1 MSRVRFPPAAPLKLK
16 KAENFLR
23 VFSLFCLSAAFV
35 VICFQMTDISN
46 VIQTTFPN
54 RKIVIVGDLVADRFL
69 HGTIARVSREAP
81 VFILRHDETE
91 TLCGGAANAAV
102 NVASLGGR
110 AVLVGVVGRDP
121 NGEALLKKLAVSKV
135 ESDFVTVSEKFQTTT
150 KIRVLAGQRH
160 TQPQQVVRIDY
171 ENTASLPAEIRERLK
186 ENFLTAAADA
196 DAIIISDYSYGVA
209 NTEIAG
215 LAAGISKE
223 KRIPLI
229 VDSRFRLGDFS
240 GATSATPNQEEVE
253 QILGENFGDE
263 DCERLR
269 GKLGYESL
277 LVTCGNKGMILIEKD
292 KKPLRI
298 EAVGAKEP
306 VDVTGAGDT
315 VIAAYTLGLAS
326 SLSHAESAKLANH
339 AGGIVVMKKGT
350 AAAAAAELLASLSKN
365 KTDNRKAQTL

>member
-1 MSRVRFPPAAPLKLK
+1 M
-16 KAENFLR
+16 
-23 VFSLFCLSAAFV
+23 
-35 VICFQMTDISN
+35 DISGA
-46 VIQTTFPN
+46 IQATFPN
-54 RKIVIVGDLVADRFL
+54 RKIVIVGDLVADQFL

-110 AVLVGVVGRDP
+110 AVLVGVVGRDA
-121 NGEALLKKLAVSKV
+121 NGAALLEKLAASKV
-135 ESDFVTVSEKFQTTT
+135 KSDFIAVSEKFQTTT

-171 ENTASLPAEIRERLK
+171 ENTAQLSAEVSERLK
-186 ENFLTAAADA
+186 RNFAHAAADA
-196 DAIIISDYSYGVA
+196 DAIIISDYSYGAA
-209 NTEIAG
+209 NSEIAA
-215 LAAGISKE
+215 LAAALSKK

-253 QILGENFGDE
+253 QFLGENFGQD
-263 DCERLR
+263 DCDRLR
-269 GKLGYESL
+269 AKLGFDSL
-277 LVTCGNKGMILIEKD
+277 LVTCGNKGMILVEKD
-292 KKPLRI
+292 KKPLCI
-298 EAVGAKEP
+298 EAVGAREP

-315 VIAAYTLGLAS
+315 VIATYTLGLAS
-326 SLSHAESAKLANH
+326 GLSHAESAKLANL

-350 AAAAAAELLASLSKN
+350 ASVSAPELIESLRKSEMLSKEKN
-365 KTDNRKAQTL
+365 AN